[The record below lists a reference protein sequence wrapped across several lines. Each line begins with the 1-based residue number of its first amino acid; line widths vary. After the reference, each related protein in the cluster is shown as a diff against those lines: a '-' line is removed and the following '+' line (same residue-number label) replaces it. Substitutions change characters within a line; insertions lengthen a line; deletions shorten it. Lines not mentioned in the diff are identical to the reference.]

1 MNLAGKVIVITGGA
15 RGIGRAMC
23 RRFACEGPSAI
34 VVADV
39 QLSAAEQVAKE
50 VGGIAVETNVAR
62 EGDVVRLVQQV
73 TTKYGAM
80 DLFCS
85 NAGISVGGG
94 VETSD
99 SDWLRIWQV
108 NVMAHIYAARAV
120 LPGMLLRH
128 TGYLL
133 QTVSAA
139 GLLSMIGSAPYS
151 VTKHA
156 ALALAEWLAITHGA
170 QGIKV
175 SVICPQ
181 GVRTEM
187 LLKDA
192 SGPGSFLKEEAIEP
206 EQVAE
211 TAVRGLAEER
221 FLILPH
227 PDVAEYF
234 RRKATDYDRWLDG
247 MRRLQAKIQ
256 PSPPR

>member
-23 RRFACEGPSAI
+23 RRFASEGPSAI

-39 QLSAAEQVAKE
+39 QLSAAEQVAKD
-50 VGGIAVETNVAR
+50 VGGIAVETDVTR

-192 SGPGSFLKEEAIEP
+192 SGSASFLKEEAIEP

-211 TAVRGLAEER
+211 AAVRGLAEER

-234 RRKATDYDRWLDG
+234 RRKAANYDRWLEG